1 MFEIGEIVRCGG
13 VVGQIVGVRY
23 DRYSHYATWTIAVDD
38 HSDEVITAETDEIE
52 TL

>member
-1 MFEIGEIVRCGG
+1 MFEIGENVRCGG

-23 DRYSHYATWTIAVDD
+23 DRHDHVATWTIAVN
-38 HSDEVITAETDEIE
+38 HSDEVITAETNEIE